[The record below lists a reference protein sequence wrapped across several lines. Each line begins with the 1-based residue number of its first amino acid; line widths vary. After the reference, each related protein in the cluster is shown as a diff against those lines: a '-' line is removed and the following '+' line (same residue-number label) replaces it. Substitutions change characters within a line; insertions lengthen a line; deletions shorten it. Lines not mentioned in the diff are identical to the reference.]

1 MALQITHNQF
11 GFDFTEAYVKITNVN
26 ITYNNGGAGPAG
38 PPDIVGA
45 VGYTININYNTWVN
59 VAAKEANAQVL
70 TSGQLSP
77 AFDGTVSGD
86 DIASAAYTILKTQD
100 GFTEATDV

>member
-26 ITYNNGGAGPAG
+26 ITYNNGGPTPA
-38 PPDIVGA
+38 PPEA
-45 VGYTININYNTWVN
+45 PLSYSININYNTWVN
-59 VAAKEANAQVL
+59 VAAKEADAQVL

>member
-26 ITYNNGGAGPAG
+26 ITYNNGGPAG
-38 PPDIVGA
+38 GPVDIEA
-45 VGYTININYNTWVN
+45 SPSYTININYSTWVN
-59 VAAKEANAQVL
+59 VAAKEASAQEL

-77 AFDGTVSGD
+77 VFDGTVSGD

>member
-26 ITYNNGGAGPAG
+26 ITYNNGGPGPG

-45 VGYTININYNTWVN
+45 VGYTININYSTWVN
-59 VAAKEANAQVL
+59 AAAKEANAEVL
-70 TSGQLSP
+70 TSGQVSP
-77 AFDGTVSGD
+77 SFDGTVVGD
-86 DIASAAYTILKTQD
+86 DVASAAYTILKTQS

>member
-26 ITYNNGGAGPAG
+26 ITYNNGGEGPGAAGETPLS
-38 PPDIVGA
+38 
-45 VGYTININYNTWVN
+45 YSININYNTWVN
-59 VAAKEANAQVL
+59 VAAKEANAQTL
-70 TSGQLSP
+70 TNSSISP
-77 AFDGTVSGD
+77 AFDGTVVGD
-86 DIASAAYTILKTQD
+86 DVASAAYTILKTQD

>member
-11 GFDFTEAYVKITNVN
+11 GFDFTEAYVKITSVN
-26 ITYNNGGAGPAG
+26 ITYSNGGPPPG
-38 PPDIVGA
+38 PPDIVGV

-100 GFTEATDV
+100 GFTEATAV